1 MEDLLDERKAFA
13 GKTAVLTGAASGMGL
28 RAAQRLVAAG
38 AKVVMCDLDEVRLRQ
53 EVEKL
58 NACRVEEGC
67 DGEAVACVADV
78 RRFADAK
85 KAAALAL
92 EKFGGIDILI
102 PFAGGNEARICGTRG
117 IPFYEQ
123 PVETIDWGLDVN
135 LRGPVYF
142 ARACMPA
149 MVKAKKGVICLI
161 GSVMGVEADRIGA
174 MYGAAKSGLF
184 NFVKSLALAG
194 GPHGVRAVCVSPGPV
209 LTRPGMSTMATVR
222 GTAAQPDELVN
233 VILYLCS
240 DAASF
245 VTGTNVLVDGG
256 HMCIPASPVA

>member
-1 MEDLLDERKAFA
+1 MTDEGFA
-13 GKTAVLTGAASGMGL
+13 GKVAVLTGAASGMGL
-28 RAAQRLVAAG
+28 RTAERLAAAG
-38 AKVVMCDLDEVRLRQ
+38 AKVVMCDLDEARLRQ
-53 EVEKL
+53 EVERL
-58 NACRVEEGC
+58 GR
-67 DGEAVACVADV
+67 EAVERRGGQVLACPCDV
-78 RRFADAK
+78 RKFADAER
-85 KAAALAL
+85 AAQLAIDR
-92 EKFGGIDILI
+92 FGAIDLLI

-123 PVETIDWGLDVN
+123 PVETIDWGIDVN

-142 ARACMPA
+142 ARACLPH
-149 MVKAKKGVICLI
+149 MVAAKRGVICLI
-161 GSVMGVEADRIGA
+161 GSVMGVEADAIGA

-209 LTRPGMSTMATVR
+209 LTRPGMATMATVR
-222 GTAAQPDELVN
+222 GAAAQPDELVN

-245 VTGTNVLVDGG
+245 VTGANVLVDGG
-256 HMCIPASPVA
+256 HLCVPAASV

>member
-1 MEDLLDERKAFA
+1 MTMDECFA
-13 GKTAVLTGAASGMGL
+13 GKVAVLTGAASGMGL
-28 RAAQRLVAAG
+28 RAAQRLAKAG
-38 AKVVMCDLDEVRLRQ
+38 AKVVMCDI
-53 EVEKL
+53 
-58 NACRVEEGC
+58 NAEALEAAAAAIAAEG
-67 DGEAVACVADV
+67 GVVVTCVTDV
-78 RRFADAK
+78 RRYEDAE
-85 KAAALAL
+85 KAAKLAL
-92 EKFGGIDILI
+92 ERFGMIDLLI

-123 PVETIDWGLDVN
+123 PVETIDWGIDVN

-149 MVKAKKGVICLI
+149 MIRAKKGVICLI
-161 GSVMGVEADRIGA
+161 GSVMGVEADAIGA

-222 GTAAQPDELVN
+222 GAAAQPDELVN
-233 VILYLCS
+233 VILYLCT

-256 HMCIPASPVA
+256 HMSVPAASV

>member
-1 MEDLLDERKAFA
+1 MMADECFA
-13 GKTAVLTGAASGMGL
+13 GKVAVLTGAASGMGL
-28 RAAQRLVAAG
+28 RTAERLAAAG
-38 AKVVMCDLDEVRLRQ
+38 AKVVMCDVDEPRLRQ
-53 EVEKL
+53 EAERLTRDVAAGEGRVL
-58 NACRVEEGC
+58 ACPS
-67 DGEAVACVADV
+67 DV
-78 RRFADAK
+78 RRYADAER
-85 KAAALAL
+85 AAALAIDR
-92 EKFGGIDILI
+92 FGTIDLLI

-123 PVETIDWGLDVN
+123 PVETIDWGIDVN

-142 ARACMPA
+142 ARACLPH
-149 MVKAKKGVICLI
+149 MVVAKKGVICLI
-161 GSVMGVEADRIGA
+161 GSVMGVEADAIGA
-174 MYGAAKSGLF
+174 MYGAAKSALF

-209 LTRPGMSTMATVR
+209 LTRPGMATMATVR
-222 GTAAQPDELVN
+222 GAAAQPDELVN

-256 HMCIPASPVA
+256 HLCIPAASV